1 MIKFKLWLEAK
12 RKKKAKKRKSTP
24 KASRDMDTWLR
35 ELELLSRDLQE
46 LQKAKKKF
54 DINQAKKKL
63 FPISTKEKPA
73 SVFTKKKSTNKK

>member
-12 RKKKAKKRKSTP
+12 RKKKAKKRKP
-24 KASRDMDTWLR
+24 APRASHDMDTWLH

-54 DINQAKKKL
+54 DTNQARKKL
-63 FPISTKEKPA
+63 LTIPAKEK
-73 SVFTKKKSTNKK
+73 SVPVSTKKKSTDKK